1 MHFDFAHAAVAAILI
16 FLTVWI
22 MKKTGLSKQ
31 QEEGKHIW
39 DWKIFFA
46 VFIVMFVLN
55 IVWPYG
61 S

>member
-16 FLTVWI
+16 FVTVWI
-22 MKKTGLSKQ
+22 MKITGLSKQ
-31 QEEGKHIW
+31 QGEGKHVW

-46 VFIVMFVLN
+46 VFIVMFLLN
-55 IVWPYG
+55 IIWPYG

>member
-22 MKKTGLSKQ
+22 LKKAGISKN
-31 QEEGKHIW
+31 QEKDNHVW

-46 VFIVMFVLN
+46 VFIVMFLFN
-55 IVWPYG
+55 IIWPY
-61 S
+61 